1 MISRLRGQLL
11 SRDAEGLVEV
21 ETAGGV
27 VYEAE
32 VPLTVL
38 QRIPEPGASIELRTL
53 QVVRDDSVALFG
65 FLGIGER
72 ELFRRLMVVKGVGP
86 KLALKMLSAYA
97 APRLAR
103 ALAEKEVAALQQVS
117 GVGKKTAERLILEL
131 WDKVADL
138 AMEGPGGAGVPTPPL
153 AQEAISALVAL
164 GYNFAD
170 ADAVVRRVLESEEAQ
185 SADELIRKALEWR

>member
-1 MISRLRGQLL
+1 MSRN
-11 SRDAEGLVEV
+11 AEGVIEV

-38 QRIPEPGASIELRTL
+38 QRIPTPGSPIELRTL

-65 FLGIGER
+65 FLEVGER

-86 KLALKMLSAYA
+86 KLALKVLSAYA

-103 ALAEKEVAALQQVS
+103 ALAEKEVSALQQVS
-117 GVGKKTAERLILEL
+117 GVGKKTAERLVLEL

-138 AMEGPGGAGVPTPPL
+138 AMGGPGAEVPTPPV
-153 AQEAISALVAL
+153 AQEAIAALVAL
-164 GYNFAD
+164 GYNFTD
-170 ADAVVRRVLESEEAQ
+170 ADAAVRRVLENGGAE
-185 SADELIRKALEWR
+185 SAEELIRKALERR

>member
-11 SRDAEGLVEV
+11 SRDAEGVIEV

-38 QRIPEPGASIELRTL
+38 QRIPNPGSSIELRTL

-65 FLGIGER
+65 FLGTGER

-86 KLALKMLSAYA
+86 KLALKLLSAYA
-97 APRLAR
+97 APQLAR
-103 ALAEKEVAALQQVS
+103 ALAEKEVGALQQVS
-117 GVGKKTAERLILEL
+117 GVGRKTAERLALEL

-138 AMEGPGGAGVPTPPL
+138 AMEGPGGGGAPTPPL
-153 AQEAISALVAL
+153 AQEAVAALVAL

-170 ADAVVRRVLESEEAQ
+170 ADTAVRRVLENGGAESVE
-185 SADELIRKALEWR
+185 ELIRKALEWR

>member
-1 MISRLRGQLL
+1 M
-11 SRDAEGLVEV
+11 

-38 QRIPEPGASIELRTL
+38 HRIPDPGSAIELRTL

-65 FLGIGER
+65 FLGTGER

-86 KLALKMLSAYA
+86 KLALKLLSSYEG
-97 APRLAR
+97 PRLAR
-103 ALAEKEVAALQQVS
+103 ALAEKEVGALQQVS
-117 GVGKKTAERLILEL
+117 GVGKKTAERLVLEL
-131 WDKVADL
+131 WDKVSDL
-138 AMEGPGGAGVPTPPL
+138 AMEGQGGGGVPTPPL

-164 GYNFAD
+164 GYSFVD
-170 ADAVVRRVLESEEAQ
+170 ADAVVRRVLENGGGQ
-185 SADELIRKALEWR
+185 SAEELIRKALEWR